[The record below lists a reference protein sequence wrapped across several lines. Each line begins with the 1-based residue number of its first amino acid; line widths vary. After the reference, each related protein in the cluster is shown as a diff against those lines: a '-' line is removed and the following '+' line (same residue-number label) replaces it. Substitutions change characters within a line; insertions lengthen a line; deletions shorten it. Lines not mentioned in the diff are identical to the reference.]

1 MLTLVQTFGTKA
13 GSLWASLCRTSIESE
28 IAGSFGRSSPRKLR
42 PFVDGKLT
50 EFVRWLGHATLE
62 QSIPALEGTY
72 EKKVLID
79 QVVYVDV
86 E

>member
-1 MLTLVQTFGTKA
+1 MGIVVQNLHRVGYRWKFPKVIPPN
-13 GSLWASLCRTSIESE
+13 AS
-28 IAGSFGRSSPRKLR
+28 

-62 QSIPALEGTY
+62 QRVRALEGAY

-86 E
+86 A